1 MTTSSLPPNYA
12 GWIEQPS
19 AANTTTP
26 PQYRYNH
33 TIETPRGHLLEMDDT
48 PGRERIRLT
57 HRANTFIE
65 LAPDGNGTFK
75 IFGTGYQLVL
85 GDYNIS
91 VGIDDGNLAH
101 NLNMNVY
108 GDLNLHVFGDTVET
122 YEGNL
127 EQHVMGNFTQTVE
140 GITSMVCN
148 QDMHIGGGY
157 GDNGGSVTIETAD
170 HVYISGDVAVEGEA
184 TALKITS
191 MTRVDAVTGVSAGPL
206 GFTSMEGGL
215 TLGPPAVATPGC
227 VIASGFGSFLGPVTS
242 AASMA
247 APIATFGT
255 MTAVLM
261 EDHVNTLIYNT
272 HIHPVAYGP
281 TGVPIQSMVSV

>member
-1 MTTSSLPPNYA
+1 MTTDLPSGYA
-12 GWIEQPS
+12 GWVENES

-26 PQYRYNH
+26 PLFRYNH

-75 IFGTGYQLVL
+75 IFGSGYQVVL
-85 GDYNIS
+85 GDYNVA
-91 VGIDDGNLAH
+91 VGVDDQQNAH
-101 NLNMNVY
+101 KMNITVY
-108 GDLNLHVFGDTVET
+108 GDVNMRVTGDKVET
-122 YEGNL
+122 IEGNY
-127 EQHVMGNFTQTVE
+127 EQHIMGHYTQVVE
-140 GITSMVCN
+140 GTSSIHSN
-148 QDMHIGGGY
+148 QDMIIGGGY
-157 GDNGGSVTIETAD
+157 GGTGSITIESGD
-170 HVYISGDVAVEGEA
+170 HVYVGADLAVNGEMTA
-184 TALKITS
+184 TKITS
-191 MTRVDAVTGVSAGPL
+191 ETRVDAITGVSAGPL
-206 GFTSMEGGL
+206 GFTSLEGGL

-247 APIATFGT
+247 TPIANFGT

-272 HIHPVAYGP
+272 HTHDVAYGP